1 MCGITGII
9 NWGDEIVLNKIT
21 SIIEHR
27 GPDDSGT
34 KWFPYTNSG
43 LGHRRL
49 SIIDLSPLG
58 HQPMCNDSGTL
69 WITFN
74 GEIYNYKEIRHE
86 LTVIGHK
93 FKSHSDT
100 EVIIKAYEQ
109 WGVES
114 LNKLNGM
121 YAFAIYDTESKKLFG
136 ARDRAGIKPF
146 YYSKKGDSLI
156 FGSEIKSILASG
168 FVTTEVDYDA
178 MYTPIHYQIAPKT
191 GFKNISKL
199 LPGNYFIFE
208 NGELEV
214 KPYWEINPT
223 EDHNIREDDAI
234 HKLDSLLQSATEYQM
249 VADVPVGLLLSGGL
263 DSSIIAALMVKNT
276 NKEIKSF
283 TIKFHQDDLKLQ
295 GNVDDSYYAKQV
307 AKKCGFKHIEILL
320 ESDVVDLLPKMIWH
334 LDEPLAD
341 PSAINTYLISKAARD
356 NGIVVLLN
364 GMGGDEIFGG
374 YRSYLACLTLDHY
387 QKYVPGVVDSIFR
400 HLVSIIPQSSAKKNF
415 KYIRWAKE
423 FFNYSNM
430 SRFDRYISSGNVALT
445 NKNFNEY
452 YSNCPYNL
460 QDSFFYKKEKE
471 LFNDNNMS
479 YLTKMC
485 LNDTRVYLPDHNLNY
500 SDKAAMAAS
509 VEGRPPLTDHRII
522 EFMFTLPPQFRIT
535 KNIQKYLLKK
545 VSEKYLPN
553 EIIHRPK
560 APFSAPMRAWLKGPL
575 SEMVG
580 DILSEE
586 SMKKRG
592 IYNPKYVTS
601 LIENNRKG
609 IQDNS
614 QLIWR
619 LLTNEIWF
627 RTFFDNSQ
635 QNFKFK

>member
-9 NWGDEIVLNKIT
+9 NWGDEIVLQKIT

-27 GPDDSGT
+27 GPDDSGL
-34 KWFPYTNSG
+34 KWFHDSNTG

-49 SIIDLSPLG
+49 SIIDLSPAG
-58 HQPMCNDSGTL
+58 HQPMANDAGTL

-74 GEIYNYKEIRHE
+74 GEIYNYKEVRNE
-86 LTVIGHK
+86 LTTLGYK

-100 EVIIKAYEQ
+100 EVIIKAYEE
-109 WGVES
+109 WGMKS
-114 LNKLNGM
+114 LDKLNGM
-121 YAFAIYDTESKKLFG
+121 FAFTIYDSVNKKLFG

-146 YYSKKGDSLI
+146 YYSHNGGSFI
-156 FGSEIKSILASG
+156 FGSEIKSILTSG
-168 FVTTEVDYDA
+168 FLPVEVDYDA
-178 MYTPIHYQIAPKT
+178 IYTPIHFQISPKT

-199 LPGNYFIFE
+199 LPGHCFTFQ
-208 NGELEV
+208 NGKLDIQE
-214 KPYWEINPT
+214 YWKINPSENNSIKEEQAVEQL
-223 EDHNIREDDAI
+223 ED
-234 HKLDSLLQSATEYQM
+234 LLISATEYQM

-276 NKEIKSF
+276 RKEIKSF
-283 TIKFHQDDLKLQ
+283 TIKFNQEDLKLQ
-295 GNVDDSYYAKQV
+295 GNVDDSYYAQQV
-307 AKKCGFKHIEILL
+307 AKKLKFEHVEILI
-320 ESDVVDLLPKMIWH
+320 EPDVIDLLPKMIWH
-334 LDEPLAD
+334 LDEPIAD

-374 YRSYLACLTLDHY
+374 YRSYLACLALDHY
-387 QKYVPGVVDSIFR
+387 QKVVPGFIDSFFR
-400 HLVSIIPQSSAKKNF
+400 YTISKIPQSSAKKNF

-423 FFNYSNM
+423 FFNYSNL
-430 SRFDRYISSGNVALT
+430 SRLDRYISSGNVALT
-445 NKNFNEY
+445 DKNFNEY
-452 YSNCPYNL
+452 FLNCPYNL
-460 QDSFFYKKEKE
+460 RDSFFYKREKE
-471 LFNDNNMS
+471 LFDDNNMS

-485 LNDTRVYLPDHNLNY
+485 LNDTRIYLPDHNLSY

-509 VEGRPPLTDHRII
+509 VEGRPPLTDHRIV
-522 EFMFTLPPQFRIT
+522 EFMFTLPPKLRI
-535 KNIQKYLLKK
+535 KNNIQKYLLKK
-545 VSEKYLPN
+545 VSESYLTN

-560 APFSAPMRAWLKGPL
+560 APFSAPMRAWLRGPL
-575 SEMVG
+575 AEMVG

-592 IYNPKYVTS
+592 IYNPKYVS
-601 LIENNRKG
+601 QLIENNRKG

-627 RTFFDNSQ
+627 RTFFDNPQ
-635 QNFKFK
+635 QNFKIK